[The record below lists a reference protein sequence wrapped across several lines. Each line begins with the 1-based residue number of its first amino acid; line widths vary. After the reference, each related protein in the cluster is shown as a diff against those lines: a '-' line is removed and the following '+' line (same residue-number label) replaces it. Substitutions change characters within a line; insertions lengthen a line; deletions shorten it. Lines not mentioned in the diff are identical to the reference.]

1 MTADWYSLFASLPPE
16 ELDKVALLRLIEC
29 TNGVIQHLYRDGD
42 PDALSIEETR
52 SAMKFSMG
60 CIKNMAIPLGDRE
73 IRFAPATAEAIGL
86 LRELYVSGVK
96 NGNKNALNQFFIASE
111 ANLRAVGMERL
122 EAAKRQIFYHIYEL
136 PPHTLDWGMDYIR
149 GFVGAKS

>member
-1 MTADWYSLFASLPPE
+1 
-16 ELDKVALLRLIEC
+16 
-29 TNGVIQHLYRDGD
+29 
-42 PDALSIEETR
+42 
-52 SAMKFSMG
+52 
-60 CIKNMAIPLGDRE
+60 MAIPLGDRE

-96 NGNKNALNQFFIASE
+96 NGNKIALNQFFIASE